1 MKPEAL
7 DAFATQSIRPG
18 ALDAAAADQGETT
31 QDDKENNM
39 TAQEDVSST
48 IPLLLP
54 NDADKSRPMTP
65 SPLDQR

>member
-31 QDDKENNM
+31 QDDKESNM

-48 IPLLLP
+48 IPLPLP